1 MEFGRIQSVICIG
14 ICMQDEMVCM
24 TGIFSIFAEIY
35 YVNLFVTD
43 ESERS
48 QNGTG
53 IGETGSHY
61 QI

>member
-1 MEFGRIQSVICIG
+1 
-14 ICMQDEMVCM
+14 MQDEMVCM